1 MVIRLVEL
9 HADKTMATAQAAT
22 VVRKIVFMILVFR
35 QVLML
40 ARTALDFLIKAKQK
54 SREGGI

>member
-1 MVIRLVEL
+1 
-9 HADKTMATAQAAT
+9 
-22 VVRKIVFMILVFR
+22 MILVFR